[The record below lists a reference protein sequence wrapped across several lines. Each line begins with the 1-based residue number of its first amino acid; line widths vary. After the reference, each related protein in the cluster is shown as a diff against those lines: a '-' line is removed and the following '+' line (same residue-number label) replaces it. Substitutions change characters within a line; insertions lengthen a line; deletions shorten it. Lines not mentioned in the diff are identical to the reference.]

1 MNTLSK
7 LATSTVFIL
16 GMMGAGTMTAQA
28 ASQTGDL
35 HYNADCGVK
44 ELRMA
49 KGSYDV
55 NRAGAIKGDKYCEY
69 QFYAKKGQKVS
80 ATIIGSD
87 DLYPVLGSDD
97 LYPVLYGSNS
107 PDISNETVTLDKTGE
122 HTIRVL
128 QPRNQAR
135 DSNTPKPYYMTV
147 TIK

>member
-1 MNTLSK
+1 MKVLSK
-7 LATSTVFIL
+7 LVASTALIL
-16 GMMGAGTMTAQA
+16 GVMSAGTITAQA

-55 NRAGAIKGDKYCEY
+55 NRAGAIKGNGYCEY

-80 ATIIGSD
+80 ATIIGSN
-87 DLYPVLGSDD
+87 DLYPL
-97 LYPVLYGSNS
+97 LYGIVS
-107 PDISNETVTLDKTGE
+107 PDLSSETVTLDKTGE
-122 HTIRVL
+122 HTIRVV

-135 DSNTPKPYYMTV
+135 EGNRPKPYYLTV

>member
-1 MNTLSK
+1 MRELLK
-7 LATSTVFIL
+7 LAGSTALFL
-16 GMMGAGTMTAQA
+16 GLVGAGTATASA

-35 HYNADCGVK
+35 HYSADCGVK

-55 NRAGAIKGDKYCEY
+55 NRAGAVKGSQYCEY
-69 QFYAKKGQKVS
+69 QFYAKKGQQVS
-80 ATIIGSD
+80 ATIVGNN
-87 DLYPVLGSDD
+87 D
-97 LYPVLYGSNS
+97 LYPVLYSTNS
-107 PDISNETVTLDKTGE
+107 PDLSTETVTLDKTGE

-135 DSNTPKPYYMTV
+135 ESNAPKPYYMTV

>member
-1 MNTLSK
+1 MKTLSK
-7 LATSTVFIL
+7 LAGSTALVL
-16 GMMGAGTMTAQA
+16 GIMSAGTMTAQA
-28 ASQTGDL
+28 ASKTGDL

-55 NRAGAIKGDKYCEY
+55 NRAGAVKGSSFCEY

-80 ATIIGSD
+80 ATIVGSN
-87 DLYPVLGSDD
+87 D
-97 LYPVLYGSNS
+97 LYPVLYGTNS
-107 PDISNETVTLDKTGE
+107 PDISTETVTLDKTGE

-135 DSNTPKPYYMTV
+135 EGNTPKPYYMTV

>member
-1 MNTLSK
+1 MKVLSK
-7 LATSTVFIL
+7 LTTSTVFIL

-49 KGSYDV
+49 KGSYNV
-55 NRAGAIKGDKYCEY
+55 NRAGAIKGNGYCEY

-80 ATIIGSD
+80 ATIIGSS
-87 DLYPVLGSDD
+87 DLYPL
-97 LYPVLYGSNS
+97 LYGIVS
-107 PDISNETVTLDKTGE
+107 PDLSSETVTLDKTGE
-122 HTIRVL
+122 HIIRVV

-135 DSNTPKPYYMTV
+135 EGNTPKPYYLTV

>member
-1 MNTLSK
+1 MNTWYK
-7 LATSTVFIL
+7 LATSTVLGL
-16 GMMGAGTMTAQA
+16 GMMGAGTITAQA

-80 ATIIGSD
+80 ATIIGN
-87 DLYPVLGSDD
+87 DD
-97 LYPVLYGSNS
+97 LYPVLYGINS
-107 PDISNETVTLDKTGE
+107 PDISTETVTLDKTGE

>member
-1 MNTLSK
+1 MKVLSK
-7 LATSTVFIL
+7 LTTSTVFIL

-55 NRAGAIKGDKYCEY
+55 NRAGAIKGNGYCEY

-80 ATIIGSD
+80 ATIIGSN
-87 DLYPVLGSDD
+87 DLYPL
-97 LYPVLYGSNS
+97 LYGIVS
-107 PDISNETVTLDKTGE
+107 PDLSSEIVTLDKTGE
-122 HTIRVL
+122 HTIRVV

-135 DSNTPKPYYMTV
+135 EGNTPKPYYLTV

>member
-1 MNTLSK
+1 MKVLSK
-7 LATSTVFIL
+7 LAGSMVFVL
-16 GMMGAGTMTAQA
+16 GIMGAGTMTAQA
-28 ASQTGDL
+28 ASQTGDP

-87 DLYPVLGSDD
+87 DLYPVL
-97 LYPVLYGSNS
+97 YGTNS

-135 DSNTPKPYYMTV
+135 DSNTPKPYYLTV

>member
-7 LATSTVFIL
+7 FAGSAALVL
-16 GMMGAGTMTAQA
+16 GIMSAGTMTAQA

-55 NRAGAIKGDKYCEY
+55 NRAGAIKGNGYCEY

-80 ATIIGSD
+80 ATI
-87 DLYPVLGSDD
+87 VGSDD
-97 LYPVLYGSNS
+97 LYPVLYGIVS
-107 PDISNETVTLDKTGE
+107 PDLSSETVTLDKTGE
-122 HTIRVL
+122 HTIRVV

-135 DSNTPKPYYMTV
+135 EGNTPKPYYMTV

>member
-1 MNTLSK
+1 MKVLSK
-7 LATSTVFIL
+7 SAVSTAFVL
-16 GMMGAGTMTAQA
+16 GMMGAGTITAQA

-44 ELRMA
+44 ELRME

-80 ATIIGSD
+80 ATIIGSN
-87 DLYPVLGSDD
+87 D
-97 LYPVLYGSNS
+97 LYPVLYGTNS
-107 PDISNETVTLDKTGE
+107 SDISTETMTLDKTGE
-122 HTIRVL
+122 HTIRVV

-135 DSNTPKPYYMTV
+135 EGNTPKPYYMTV

>member
-1 MNTLSK
+1 MNTWSK

-87 DLYPVLGSDD
+87 DLYPVL
-97 LYPVLYGSNS
+97 YGSNS

-135 DSNTPKPYYMTV
+135 DSNTPKPYYLTV

>member
-1 MNTLSK
+1 MITWSK
-7 LATSTVFIL
+7 LSTPTVFIL
-16 GMMGAGTMTAQA
+16 GMMGAAMITAQA

-80 ATIIGSD
+80 ATIIGN
-87 DLYPVLGSDD
+87 DD
-97 LYPVLYGSNS
+97 LYPVLYGTNS
-107 PDISNETVTLDKTGE
+107 PDISTETVTLDKTGE

-135 DSNTPKPYYMTV
+135 DSNTPKPYYLTV

>member
-1 MNTLSK
+1 MNTWSK
-7 LATSTVFIL
+7 LATSTIFIL

-80 ATIIGSD
+80 AII
-87 DLYPVLGSDD
+87 VGSDD
-97 LYPVLYGSNS
+97 LYPVLYGTNS

-135 DSNTPKPYYMTV
+135 DSNTPKPYYLTV

>member
-1 MNTLSK
+1 MRFFMNTWSK

-55 NRAGAIKGDKYCEY
+55 NRAGAIKSDKYCEY

-80 ATIIGSD
+80 ATI
-87 DLYPVLGSDD
+87 VGSDD
-97 LYPVLYGSNS
+97 LYPVLYGINS
-107 PDISNETVTLDKTGE
+107 PDISTETVTLDKTGE
-122 HTIRVL
+122 QTIRVL
-128 QPRNQAR
+128 QPSNQAR
-135 DSNTPKPYYMTV
+135 DSNTPKPYYLTV

>member
-1 MNTLSK
+1 MHTLSK
-7 LATSTVFIL
+7 LAGSAALVL
-16 GMMGAGTMTAQA
+16 GIMSAGTMTAQA

-55 NRAGAIKGDKYCEY
+55 NRAGAIKGNGYCEY

-80 ATIIGSD
+80 ATIIGSN
-87 DLYPVLGSDD
+87 DLYPL
-97 LYPVLYGSNS
+97 LYGIVS
-107 PDISNETVTLDKTGE
+107 PDLSSETVTLDKTGE
-122 HTIRVL
+122 HTIRVV

-135 DSNTPKPYYMTV
+135 EGNTPKPYYMTV

>member
-1 MNTLSK
+1 MSTLNK
-7 LATSTVFIL
+7 LIGTTALVL
-16 GMMGAGTMTAQA
+16 GMMSAGPMTAQA

-55 NRAGAIKGDKYCEY
+55 SRAGAIKGSKYCEY

-80 ATIIGSD
+80 ATLIGSN
-87 DLYPVLGSDD
+87 D
-97 LYPVLYGSNS
+97 LYPVLYGTNS
-107 PDISNETVTLDKTGE
+107 PDISTETVTLDKTGE

-135 DSNTPKPYYMTV
+135 EGNTPKPYYMTV

>member
-16 GMMGAGTMTAQA
+16 GMMGAGTITAQA

-55 NRAGAIKGDKYCEY
+55 NRAGAIKGRKYCEY
-69 QFYAKKGQKVS
+69 QIYAKKGQKIS
-80 ATIIGSD
+80 ATII
-87 DLYPVLGSDD
+87 GSDD

-135 DSNTPKPYYMTV
+135 DSNTPKPYYLTV

>member
-7 LATSTVFIL
+7 LATSTVFVL
-16 GMMGAGTMTAQA
+16 GMMGAATTAQA

-44 ELRMA
+44 ELHMA

-69 QFYAKKGQKVS
+69 QFYAKKGQKIS
-80 ATIIGSD
+80 ATIIGSN
-87 DLYPVLGSDD
+87 D
-97 LYPVLYGSNS
+97 LYPVLYGTNS
-107 PDISNETVTLDKTGE
+107 PDISTETVTLDKTGE

-135 DSNTPKPYYMTV
+135 DSNIPKPYYLTV

>member
-1 MNTLSK
+1 MKVLSK
-7 LATSTVFIL
+7 LAASTAFVL
-16 GMMGAGTMTAQA
+16 GMMSAGTITAQA

-55 NRAGAIKGDKYCEY
+55 NRAGAIKGNGYCEY

-80 ATIIGSD
+80 ATIIGSN
-87 DLYPVLGSDD
+87 DLYPL
-97 LYPVLYGSNS
+97 LYGIVS
-107 PDISNETVTLDKTGE
+107 PDLSSETVTLDKTGE
-122 HTIRVL
+122 HIIRVV

-135 DSNTPKPYYMTV
+135 EGNTPKPYYLTV

>member
-1 MNTLSK
+1 MNTWSK

-16 GMMGAGTMTAQA
+16 GMMGAGTITAQA
-28 ASQTGDL
+28 ASQAGDL

-80 ATIIGSD
+80 ATI
-87 DLYPVLGSDD
+87 VGSDD

-135 DSNTPKPYYMTV
+135 DSNTPKPYYLTV

>member
-1 MNTLSK
+1 MPTFTK
-7 LATSTVFIL
+7 LAGTTALVLGLMST
-16 GMMGAGTMTAQA
+16 GALSAQA
-28 ASQTGDL
+28 ASSTGDL
-35 HYNADCGVK
+35 QYQADCGVK

-80 ATIIGSD
+80 ATLI
-87 DLYPVLGSDD
+87 GSDD
-97 LYPVLYGSNS
+97 LYPVLYGSTS
-107 PDISNETVTLDKTGE
+107 PDLSHETVTLDKTGE
-122 HTIRVL
+122 HLIRVL

-135 DSNTPKPYYMTV
+135 EGNTPKPYYLTV

>member
-1 MNTLSK
+1 MSTSTK
-7 LATSTVFIL
+7 LAGSTVL
-16 GMMGAGTMTAQA
+16 VLAMMSTGIMTTQA

-49 KGSYDV
+49 KGSFDV
-55 NRAGAIKGDKYCEY
+55 NRAGAIKGSSFCEY

-80 ATIIGSD
+80 ATI
-87 DLYPVLGSDD
+87 VGSDD
-97 LYPVLYGSNS
+97 LYPVLYGTNS
-107 PDISNETVTLDKTGE
+107 PDISTETVTLGKTGE

-135 DSNTPKPYYMTV
+135 EGNTPKPYYMTV

>member
-1 MNTLSK
+1 MNTWSK

-16 GMMGAGTMTAQA
+16 GMMGAATMTAQA

-87 DLYPVLGSDD
+87 DLYPVL
-97 LYPVLYGSNS
+97 YGTNS

-135 DSNTPKPYYMTV
+135 DSNTPKPYYLTV

>member
-1 MNTLSK
+1 MKVLSK
-7 LATSTVFIL
+7 LAGSTVFIL
-16 GMMGAGTMTAQA
+16 GIMGAATMTVQA

-55 NRAGAIKGDKYCEY
+55 NRAGAIKGSKYCEY

-80 ATIIGSD
+80 ATI
-87 DLYPVLGSDD
+87 VGSDD
-97 LYPVLYGSNS
+97 LYPVLYGTNS
-107 PDISNETVTLDKTGE
+107 PDISTETVTLDKTGE

-135 DSNTPKPYYMTV
+135 DSNTPKPYYLKV

>member
-1 MNTLSK
+1 MKTLSK
-7 LATSTVFIL
+7 LAGSTALVL
-16 GMMGAGTMTAQA
+16 GIMSVGTMTAQA
-28 ASQTGDL
+28 ASKTGDL

-55 NRAGAIKGDKYCEY
+55 NRAGAVKGSSFCEY

-80 ATIIGSD
+80 ATI
-87 DLYPVLGSDD
+87 VGSDD
-97 LYPVLYGSNS
+97 LYPVLYGTNS
-107 PDISNETVTLDKTGE
+107 PDISTETVTLDKTGE
-122 HTIRVL
+122 QTIRVL

-135 DSNTPKPYYMTV
+135 EGNTPKPYYMTV

>member
-1 MNTLSK
+1 MSTLTK
-7 LATSTVFIL
+7 LAGSTVLIL
-16 GMMGAGTMTAQA
+16 GMLSAGAMTAQA

-55 NRAGAIKGDKYCEY
+55 NRAGVVKGSSFCEY

-80 ATIIGSD
+80 ATIVGSN
-87 DLYPVLGSDD
+87 D
-97 LYPVLYGSNS
+97 LYPVLYGTNS
-107 PDISNETVTLDKTGE
+107 PDISTETVTLDKTGE

-135 DSNTPKPYYMTV
+135 EGNTPKPYYLTV

>member
-1 MNTLSK
+1 MNTWSK
-7 LATSTVFIL
+7 LATSTIFIL

-80 ATIIGSD
+80 ATI
-87 DLYPVLGSDD
+87 VGSDD
-97 LYPVLYGSNS
+97 LYPVLYGTNS

-135 DSNTPKPYYMTV
+135 DSNTPKPYYLTV